1 MWRMS
6 KTMSRIAALGL
17 LAGVLAL
24 SGGVAAQETAP
35 RVLEVKLANDINPVT
50 QDYVVDAIER
60 GEREGYDAVVIEL
73 DTPGGLDS
81 SMREII
87 KAELDADVPVVVY
100 VYPPGSRAASAGA
113 FITLAAD
120 VAAMARQTN
129 IGSSTPVAVGGGE
142 IPGDLRRKVINDAA
156 AYARELAEA
165 HGRNGDWAEQ
175 AVRSASNLGARE
187 ALEQNVIDV
196 VAPDLPSLLEE
207 IDGMRTEPK
216 GFVLDTAGATVDTVE
231 MSLWKR
237 ILDTLIDPNIIVLLM
252 SIGLLGITIE
262 ILNPG
267 LIFPGTVGAI
277 ALIIGL
283 FGLQVLPISWAGLL
297 LMILAA
303 GFFGAEAYVTS
314 HGALALAGAVSFV
327 IGSLMLFDPAGEE
340 YQVSIWVA
348 LAVGGT
354 LALLTAI
361 VVTKIVRARR
371 APTKTGRE
379 ELLDEVGVVKS
390 ALAPT
395 GLVFVHGEIW
405 KAHADGE
412 PLFPGEHVRVEGI
425 GEDLVLEVARVEEP
439 AAVSAS

>member
-1 MWRMS
+1 
-6 KTMSRIAALGL
+6 
-17 LAGVLAL
+17 VLAL

-216 GFVLDTAGATVDTVE
+216 GLVLDTAGATVDTVE

>member
-1 MWRMS
+1 MARLRAFS
-6 KTMSRIAALGL
+6 FLLLLFGVILA
-17 LAGVLAL
+17 LAGGA
-24 SGGVAAQETAP
+24 SAQDAQP
-35 RVLEVKLANDINPVT
+35 RVLAVELANDINPVT
-50 QDYVVDAIER
+50 SDFVIDQIER
-60 GEREGYDAVVIEL
+60 AEEESFDAVVILL

-81 SMREII
+81 AMRDII
-87 KAELDADVPVVVY
+87 KAELDSEVPVVVY

-120 VAAMARQTN
+120 VAAMAPQTN

-142 IPGDLRRKVINDAA
+142 IPEDLRNKVVNDAA

-165 HGRNGDWAEQ
+165 HGRNGDWAED
-175 AVRSASNLGARE
+175 AVREASNLGAQE
-187 ALEQNVIDV
+187 ALEQNVVDV
-196 VAPDLPSLLEE
+196 VAPDLPTLLDE

-216 GFVLDTAGATVDTVE
+216 GLVLNTADASVETVE

-277 ALIIGL
+277 SLIFGL

-297 LMILAA
+297 LMLLGV
-303 GFFGAEAYVTS
+303 GFFAAEAFVTS

-327 IGSLMLFDPAGEE
+327 IGSLLLFDPAGEV

-348 LAVGGT
+348 VAIGGT
-354 LALLTAI
+354 LALVTAI
-361 VVTKIVRARR
+361 AVTKIVQARR
-371 APTKTGRE
+371 APTKTGQE
-379 ELLDEVGVVKS
+379 EMLHEIGVVRRRV
-390 ALAPT
+390 APT
-395 GLVFVHGEIW
+395 GVVFLHGELW
-405 KAHADGE
+405 SAHTSGPPIE
-412 PLFPGEHVRVEGI
+412 VGEHVRVEAI
-425 GEDLVLEVARVEEP
+425 GDGLRLEVARVETP
-439 AAVSAS
+439 AAVPV